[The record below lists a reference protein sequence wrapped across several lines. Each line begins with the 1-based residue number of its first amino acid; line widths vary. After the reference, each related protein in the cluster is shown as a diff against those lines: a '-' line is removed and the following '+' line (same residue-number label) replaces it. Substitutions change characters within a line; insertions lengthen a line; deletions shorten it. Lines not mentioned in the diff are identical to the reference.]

1 MRPRPKEKSRLRIL
15 VLDDDSNV
23 LDLTKVMLKYHGY
36 SRVELTSDPVNAMR
50 KLERKLIDIAFLDWN
65 LPNLSGLELVR
76 ALRGQMNDVPI
87 IMLTGESD
95 RDKVMQAL
103 SAGASD
109 YIVKPFFRTTLI
121 SKLEEVLAKTDP
133 TTPQE

>member
-1 MRPRPKEKSRLRIL
+1 MRPRPQEKSRLRIL

-133 TTPQE
+133 TKPQE